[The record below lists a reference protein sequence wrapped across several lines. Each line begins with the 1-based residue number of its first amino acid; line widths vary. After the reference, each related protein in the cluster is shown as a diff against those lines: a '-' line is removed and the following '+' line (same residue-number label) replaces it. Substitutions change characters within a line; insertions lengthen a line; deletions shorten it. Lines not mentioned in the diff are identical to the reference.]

1 MATPPG
7 GPASTERRDRGN
19 EPLVALYPGSFDPI
33 HNGHL
38 DVITR
43 ASALFRQV
51 IVGVYDKPDKR
62 LTFSTTERVH
72 LVQTAVADITNVE
85 VASYSILTVDYA
97 RERNAQA
104 IIRGL
109 RATSDFDF
117 EFQVALM
124 NRHLN
129 SQIEAPFLM
138 TSLE

>member
-1 MATPPG
+1 M
-7 GPASTERRDRGN
+7 
-19 EPLVALYPGSFDPI
+19 
-33 HNGHL
+33 
-38 DVITR
+38 
-43 ASALFRQV
+43 
-51 IVGVYDKPDKR
+51 
-62 LTFSTTERVH
+62 TFSTTERVH
-72 LVQTAVADITNVE
+72 LVQTAVADLTNVE

-129 SQIEAPFLM
+129 SQIEALFLM
-138 TSLE
+138 TSLEHAHLSSTLVKEVAQLGARVDGLVPDAVAEALRWKHEQSV